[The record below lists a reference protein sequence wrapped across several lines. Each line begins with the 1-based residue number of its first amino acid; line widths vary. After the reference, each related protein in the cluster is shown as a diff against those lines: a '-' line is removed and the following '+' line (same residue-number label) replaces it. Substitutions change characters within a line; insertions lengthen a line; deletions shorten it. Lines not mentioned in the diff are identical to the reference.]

1 VPVLRFQL
9 VLRIASRNFLR
20 FRLQA
25 VLMIVATITGTAGVI
40 VSTGYAAGGQQKIL
54 DQFAQLGANVII
66 VTPQQSR
73 AVGGRARTG
82 SVVTTLNES
91 DYKAIVQSVAGIS
104 SSSPTVSTT
113 LRARAGDLTKNTAV
127 VGCNADYF
135 AIKHW
140 TVTLGSL
147 FDESALRR
155 QQPRIALLGATAAR
169 DLFGDSDPTGS
180 RITVNRVPFT
190 VEGVLAE
197 RGQGLDSSN
206 EDDQVYV
213 PLDTAMHRLMNIDYF
228 NSIVFNID
236 NWPSMDSTADQIH
249 QILEKRHRRAT
260 SSGDDFVVQN
270 RRSLIDTQLSAFSR
284 LTFLVR
290 WIALSALVVSSLGLF
305 AVTWIGIR
313 NRTREVGTRR
323 AIGATRRDILVQFFA
338 EGSLGALVGCS
349 SGVAVAYVALRFI
362 DGRVPQP
369 FLFSATDAFLE
380 TLTSTALYSAFALIS
395 SLRAIRIRPM
405 VALRAE

>member
-1 VPVLRFQL
+1 MPLLRFQQI
-9 VLRIASRNFLR
+9 LRIASRNFLR

-25 VLMIVATITGTAGVI
+25 VLLITATVTGTAGVI
-40 VSTGYAAGGQQKIL
+40 ISAGYAAGGRQKIL
-54 DQFAQLGANVII
+54 DQFARLGTNVIV

-91 DYKAIVQSVAGIS
+91 DYKAIVQSVAGIA

-113 LRARAGDLTKNTAV
+113 LRIRAGDLTKNTAV
-127 VGCNADYF
+127 VGCYAEYF
-135 AIKHW
+135 VIKHW

-147 FDESALRR
+147 FDPGSLR
-155 QQPRIALLGATAAR
+155 QQPRVALLGATAAR

-180 RITVNRVPFT
+180 RITINRVPFT

-213 PLDTAMHRLMNIDYF
+213 PLDTAMRRLMNIDYF
-228 NSIVFNID
+228 NSIVFNIES
-236 NWPSMDSTADQIH
+236 WSSMDTIAEQVH
-249 QILEKRHRRAT
+249 QVLEKRHRRAA
-260 SSGDDFVVQN
+260 SSDDDFLVQN
-270 RRSLIDTQLSAFSR
+270 RKSLIDTQLSAFSR

-290 WIALSALVVSSLGLF
+290 WIALSALAVSSLGLF

-323 AIGATRRDILVQFFA
+323 AIGATGRDILIQFFA

-349 SGVAVAYVALRFI
+349 AGIAVAYVALRFI
-362 DGRVPQP
+362 DERVPQP

-380 TLTSTALYSAFALIS
+380 AFRSIALYSAFALIS
-395 SLRAIRIRPM
+395 SFRAIRIQPL
-405 VALRAE
+405 VALRTE